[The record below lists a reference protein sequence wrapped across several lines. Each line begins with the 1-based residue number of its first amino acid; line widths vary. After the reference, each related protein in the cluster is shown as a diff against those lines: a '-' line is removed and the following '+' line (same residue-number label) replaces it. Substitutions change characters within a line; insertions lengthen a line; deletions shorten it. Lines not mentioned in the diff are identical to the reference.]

1 VVRQAERAQQVGEV
15 ADANNQA
22 LALMRLHEE
31 PFPPP
36 ERPIARVEDVARAE
50 VVGRHEWEA
59 LTGVSILKRAE
70 RKAAR
75 ERARL
80 AADEEIAERLRQSE
94 VECAAQQREID
105 AAWQRLVAGDPE
117 TVLGALEAAFEDNEF
132 PAAALDA
139 TKDHVY
145 LLVTL
150 PPPDGLV
157 PERTLGE
164 TATGNLTIKKR
175 TKTERNSIYMMILI
189 SAMAATAKEA
199 FAVSP
204 STQRTTV
211 LGVQKDDDREEIAP
225 LCLVELTSY
234 DIANLDATQD
244 LGRLFDSLEA
254 VVNLRG
260 QAKEAKPLSPDAA
273 PGLSEV
279 LHLVTVGLGYRL
291 QGAPASRS
299 PAPHGKQGSEPKTN
313 RPRGGPMVT
322 NVREVPIVGEDAF
335 FVACEIE
342 RHAARTKA
350 QTSTDDTVRFEE
362 TMVLTHVL
370 QWQIDSL
377 GELIEPLKAEA
388 SIERQSQARD
398 WVLGWTAAA
407 KPELQEWTD
416 FQNAMVEHI
425 GRDRAEQIAKELVEP
440 RLQGLKDRAQAA
452 LAEHVEHLRAEV
464 GIAATEPET
473 KACPDC
479 AEEVKAAARKCRFC
493 GYRFGAE
500 PEAA

>member
-1 VVRQAERAQQVGEV
+1 
-15 ADANNQA
+15 
-22 LALMRLHEE
+22 MHLHEE
-31 PFPPP
+31 AFPPP
-36 ERPIARVEDVARAE
+36 ERPVASGEDVDRAE
-50 VVGRHEWEA
+50 VVARHESHA
-59 LTGVSILKRAE
+59 VQGVPLLRRAE

-75 ERARL
+75 EQARL
-80 AADEEIAERLRQSE
+80 KADEEITERVRQSE
-94 VECAAQQREID
+94 SERAARQAEID
-105 AAWQRLVAGDPE
+105 AAWQRLVHGDPE

-139 TKDHVY
+139 TEDHVY
-145 LLVTL
+145 LIVTL
-150 PPPDGLV
+150 PPTEGLV
-157 PERTLGE
+157 PERTLNE
-164 TATGNLTIKKR
+164 TAAGNITVKKR
-175 TKTERNSIYMMILI
+175 TKTERNSIYMMILV

-234 DIANLDATQD
+234 DIANLGANTQD
-244 LGRLFDSLEA
+244 LGSLVDSLEA

-279 LHLVTVGLGYRL
+279 LHLVTEGLGYRL

-299 PAPHGKQGSEPKTN
+299 PAHAKQESEPKTN

-335 FVACEIE
+335 FVECEIE

-350 QTSTDDTVRFEE
+350 QTSTDDTVRFTE

-370 QWQIDSL
+370 QWQTDTL
-377 GELIEPLKAEA
+377 GELLKPLKAEP
-388 SIERQSQARD
+388 SIERQNQARD
-398 WVLGWTAAA
+398 WVLAWTAAA
-407 KPELQEWTD
+407 EPELQEWAD

-440 RLQGLKDRAQAA
+440 RLQALKERAQAA
-452 LAEHVEHLRAEV
+452 VAEHVEHLRAEV
-464 GIAATEPET
+464 GIAATEPAT

-493 GYRFGAE
+493 GYRFDAE